1 MKDNSLVWKESFFLI
16 KEVMYSLSKRE
27 YENSLIDRQKY
38 KEFDDF
44 GLRDLNLNERGK
56 IKCETKKKKICL
68 RVNARRETTSFEFCQ
83 LCFL

>member
-44 GLRDLNLNERGK
+44 GLRDLNLNGERK
-56 IKCETKKKKICL
+56 NRVRNQEKKNLLK
-68 RVNARRETTSFEFCQ
+68 S
-83 LCFL
+83 

>member
-1 MKDNSLVWKESFFLI
+1 MFPWCGMKDNSLVWKESFFLI

-44 GLRDLNLNERGK
+44 GLRDLNLNGERK
-56 IKCETKKKKICL
+56 NKVWNQEKKNLLK
-68 RVNARRETTSFEFCQ
+68 S
-83 LCFL
+83 

>member
-1 MKDNSLVWKESFFLI
+1 MFPWCGMKDNSLVWKESFFLI

-44 GLRDLNLNERGK
+44 GLRDLNLNGERK
-56 IKCETKKKKICL
+56 NKVWNQEKK
-68 RVNARRETTSFEFCQ
+68 NFA
-83 LCFL
+83 

>member
-1 MKDNSLVWKESFFLI
+1 MFPWCGMKDNSLVWKESFFLI

-44 GLRDLNLNERGK
+44 GLRDLNLNGERK
-56 IKCETKKKKICL
+56 NRVRNQEKKNLLK
-68 RVNARRETTSFEFCQ
+68 S
-83 LCFL
+83 